1 MSIYVLKRKI
11 DNRTRHNKVNSVG
24 GGFKLAVSNTGVN
37 KSKCSSNYAKMPIIQ
52 QSYRNLYKTRIKH
65 FVDPKTTYK
74 KMPEFSSQQ
83 HLDNIKSGAINDN
96 VSLTNGTP
104 ITKHSIVNVVN
115 SGGNK
120 YVFNNTSS
128 YNSNQKWSLTNGTY
142 IFKNISSNHP
152 IAILNS
158 GKQNSISYTGDNAKK
173 STSTITGTTADGT
186 YDFYYGDVTVTV
198 TDNFDKVSIY
208 CRIHGYMG
216 GENLIVYAQPKKI
229 NKMLTAGDQIARVKA
244 RRVCKCTDYDME
256 TSGNT
261 ACSGT

>member
-11 DNRTRHNKVNSVG
+11 DNRTRHNKVNSVD

-96 VSLTNGTP
+96 VQG
-104 ITKHSIVNVVN
+104 
-115 SGGNK
+115 
-120 YVFNNTSS
+120 
-128 YNSNQKWSLTNGTY
+128 
-142 IFKNISSNHP
+142 
-152 IAILNS
+152 
-158 GKQNSISYTGDNAKK
+158 
-173 STSTITGTTADGT
+173 
-186 YDFYYGDVTVTV
+186 
-198 TDNFDKVSIY
+198 
-208 CRIHGYMG
+208 
-216 GENLIVYAQPKKI
+216 QPNPV